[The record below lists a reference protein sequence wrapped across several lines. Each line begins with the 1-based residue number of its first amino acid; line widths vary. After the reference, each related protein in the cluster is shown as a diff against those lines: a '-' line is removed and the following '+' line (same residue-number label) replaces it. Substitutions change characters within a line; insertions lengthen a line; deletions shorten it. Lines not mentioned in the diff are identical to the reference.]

1 MSQPS
6 AYEQY
11 LLELINKDR
20 AANGAQPLAFDS
32 NLNTAAELHSQWMI
46 ATDTF
51 SHTGSGGSSPT
62 ARMQSAGFVLSG
74 SWATGEN
81 IAWMSLRGAPGYID
95 EVEQLHVNLMNSAGH
110 RANLLNASFK
120 EVGLGFE
127 VGQYG
132 SYQGAF
138 VTEDFAKVGTA
149 AMLTGVAFDDQDG
162 DKFYDVGEGLGSL
175 TVTATSTS
183 GARYSTTTYASG
195 GYDLTLP
202 TGSYTVSFSGANIAT
217 WSKAISI
224 GSTNVKVDLVDPAIG
239 SGTTPPPPPPPP
251 PTDPTILTGTANADT
266 LQGTAGNDTI
276 QGVGGNDVLYGNA
289 GIDKIDGGAANDTIY
304 GGLGADTLTGGAGND
319 YFVFDT
325 ALNGGVDTITDFSHT
340 YDTIRLDND
349 IFTAWTGTG
358 TISSSAFYAGA
369 AAHDATDKIIY
380 NPATGAVYYD
390 PDGTGGAGQVQIAQ
404 LGANLGLTYSDFVI
418 IG

>member
-20 AANGAQPLAFDS
+20 AAASVQPLTFDS

-62 ARMQSAGFVLSG
+62 ARMKSAGYVLSG

-81 IAWMSLRGAPGYID
+81 IAWMSLRGAAGYID
-95 EVEQLHVNLMNSAGH
+95 EVQQLHTNLMNSSGH
-110 RANLLNASFK
+110 RANLLNGSFK

-138 VTEDFAKVGTA
+138 ITEDFAKSGSA
-149 AMLTGVAFDDQDG
+149 SMLTGVAFDDMDG
-162 DKFYDVGEGLGSL
+162 DRFYDVGEGLGSL
-175 TVTATSTS
+175 TVTATSTT
-183 GARYSTTTYASG
+183 GARYTTTTFASG
-195 GYDLTLP
+195 GYDLALP
-202 TGSYTVSFSGANIAT
+202 TGTYTVAFTGANIAT
-217 WSKAISI
+217 WSKTVSI
-224 GSTNVKVDLVDPAIG
+224 GSTNVKVDLVDPAAG
-239 SGTTPPPPPPPP
+239 TGTGTTLPPPPPPPLP
-251 PTDPTILTGTANADT
+251 PSDPTTLTGTANADT
-266 LQGTAGNDTI
+266 LQGTTGNDTL
-276 QGVGGNDVLYGNA
+276 QGLGGNDVLSGNA
-289 GIDKIDGGAANDTIY
+289 GADKIDGGTGNDTIY
-304 GGLGADTLTGGAGND
+304 GGAGADTLTGGSGYD

-325 ALNGGVDTITDFSHT
+325 ALGGGIDTITDFSHT

-358 TISSSAFYAGA
+358 TISYTEFYAGT

-380 NPATGAVYYD
+380 NKATGALYYD
-390 PDGTGGAGQVQIAQ
+390 PDGTGAAVPA
-404 LGANLGLTYSDFVI
+404 
-418 IG
+418 